1 MTGSLL
7 ITVNVHGIG
16 PEAASTPEA
25 ELFGRDAHG
34 RYTYRIGLARLLD
47 ALRDGGLPATFF
59 WPAME
64 AERLPHLVERC
75 LRDGHEIA
83 SHGRAFED
91 HAKLGREAEAV
102 AIGEAHETL
111 LRLAGSPPRGF
122 RSPTGTLSPDTI
134 PILRSLGYL
143 YDSSFLDDDC
153 PYGLEGHGGGGM
165 VELPIS
171 EGLTDATHFRRRVT
185 QDRAEELMCEE
196 LSALLAVDSYA
207 CLTFH
212 PRADIGVGRAARL
225 PMIRRLV
232 GLAEAGGAAPLLCA
246 EVAERFRTIGIA
258 PTSDTIGD

>member
-16 PEAASTPEA
+16 PEAASIPEA

-59 WPAME
+59 WPAFE

-75 LRDGHEIA
+75 QRDGHEIA

-91 HAKLGREAEAV
+91 HAALGREAEAT

-111 LRLAGSPPRGF
+111 LRLTGSPPRGF
-122 RSPTGTLSPDTI
+122 RSPTGTLSPETI
-134 PILRSLGYL
+134 PLLQSLGYL

-153 PYGLEGHGGGGM
+153 PYGLGMHGGARM

-171 EGLTDATHFRRRVT
+171 EGLTDAAHFRRRVT
-185 QDRAEELMCEE
+185 QDRAEELMREE
-196 LSALLAVDSYA
+196 LTALLAVDGYA
-207 CLTFH
+207 CLSFH

-225 PMIRRLV
+225 PLIRRLV
-232 GLAEAGGAAPLLCA
+232 ALAGERGAKPVLCTELA
-246 EVAERFRTIGIA
+246 QRFRTTGIA
-258 PTSDTIGD
+258 PTP

>member
-47 ALRDGGLPATFF
+47 ALRDDGLPATFF
-59 WPAME
+59 WPGTE
-64 AERLPHLVERC
+64 AEKLPHLVERC

-91 HAKLGREAEAV
+91 HAALDREAETA

-111 LRLAGSPPRGF
+111 LRLSGAPPRGF
-122 RSPTGTLSPDTI
+122 RSPTGTLSPHTI
-134 PILRSLGYL
+134 PILQSLGYL

-153 PYGLEGHGGGGM
+153 PYGLRGHGGDGM

-185 QDRAEELMCEE
+185 QDRAEELMREE
-196 LSALLAVDSYA
+196 LSALLAVDGYA

-232 GLAEAGGAAPLLCA
+232 GLAEAQGARPLLCTELA
-246 EVAERFRTIGIA
+246 QRFRTIGIA
-258 PTSDTIGD
+258 PTSDTTGD

>member
-16 PEAASTPEA
+16 PEAAGIPEA

-47 ALRDGGLPATFF
+47 ALRDDGLPATFF

-91 HAKLGREAEAV
+91 HAALGREAEAA
-102 AIGEAHETL
+102 AIGQAHETL
-111 LRLAGSPPRGF
+111 LRLSGSPPRGF

-134 PILRSLGYL
+134 PILQSLGYL
-143 YDSSFLDDDC
+143 YDSSFLDDDS
-153 PYGLEGHGGGGM
+153 PYGLGVHGGERM
-165 VELPIS
+165 VELPVS

-185 QDRAEELMCEE
+185 QDRAEELMREE
-196 LSALLAVDSYA
+196 LTALLAVDGYA

-225 PMIRRLV
+225 PLIRRLV
-232 GLAEAGGAAPLLCA
+232 ELAGEQGAKPVLCSWLAQHFRATAVVPAP
-246 EVAERFRTIGIA
+246 
-258 PTSDTIGD
+258 